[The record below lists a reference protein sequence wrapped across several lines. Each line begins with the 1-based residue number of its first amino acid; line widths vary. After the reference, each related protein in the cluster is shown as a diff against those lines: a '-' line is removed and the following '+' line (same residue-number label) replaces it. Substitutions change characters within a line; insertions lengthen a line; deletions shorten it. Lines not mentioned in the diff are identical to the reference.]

1 MCFADCSRPGHASV
15 DTPCPT
21 RLLALFTIS
30 HTLTLQGTMKSG
42 SLISW
47 LQQCTDWLL
56 NISQTIDRLYWMIV
70 KMRSDM
76 QRAMRSEADFSG
88 WSYVNKYSCLKYKY
102 KYKYPSL
109 KYEYKYKY

>member
-1 MCFADCSRPGHASV
+1 MCIRDR
-15 DTPCPT
+15 
-21 RLLALFTIS
+21 
-30 HTLTLQGTMKSG
+30 
-42 SLISW
+42 
-47 LQQCTDWLL
+47 CTDWLL

-102 KYKYPSL
+102 PSL